1 VRCPGGG
8 AVRSLVA
15 LLLCATAGCWST
27 AIHSG
32 KPPGA
37 TPPGWHDRWHSGML
51 FGSIELSGPY
61 DLDAICPRGWSE
73 VRTRMAAL
81 NAVLTVVTLDIYSS
95 QTITVVCA
103 AE

>member
-1 VRCPGGG
+1 MKSL
-8 AVRSLVA
+8 AVLFA
-15 LLLCATAGCWST
+15 LATTGCWAT
-27 AIHSG
+27 TIHSG

-37 TPPGWHDRWHSGML
+37 SPPGWSDHWHSGLL

-61 DLDAICPRGWSE
+61 DLNAICPHGWSE

-81 NAVLTVVTLDIYSS
+81 NAVLTVITFDIYST